1 MFRQNS
7 VLFCQ
12 LAVLFEQNAAL
23 GCTFAQA
30 QNTKELNA
38 VYFAEPVFEQVSFGS
53 GDAQLLKMETP
64 EGGVVFDA
72 KEFAQ
77 ALTPMQE
84 GVISEQFE
92 MKAILD
98 ASTPVQEEAIGEQ
111 FEMKAILDAST
122 PIQEEAIGEQ
132 FEMKAILEA
141 STPIQEEAISEQFE
155 MKAILDAA
163 TPIQEEAISEQFEMK
178 AILEAVKDTPAFAI
192 IIRNRELLISDC
204 SNNAIIDRYELSNV
218 EERES
223 KTILTTAGGDEFVLE
238 TTADGR
244 FLTKTKGKSNLPFD
258 KMRIIR

>member
-1 MFRQNS
+1 MKRRTFIL
-7 VLFCQ
+7 V
-12 LAVLFEQNAAL
+12 AAAL

-53 GDAQLLKMETP
+53 DDAQLLKMETP

-84 GVISEQFE
+84 GAISEQFE

-98 ASTPVQEEAIGEQ
+98 ASTP
-111 FEMKAILDAST
+111 M
-122 PIQEEAIGEQ
+122 
-132 FEMKAILEA
+132 
-141 STPIQEEAISEQFE
+141 
-155 MKAILDAA
+155 
-163 TPIQEEAISEQFEMK
+163 QEEAISEQFEMK
-178 AILEAVKDTPAFAI
+178 AILEAVKDTPALAI

-238 TTADGR
+238 TTAGGR

>member
-1 MFRQNS
+1 MKRRTFI
-7 VLFCQ
+7 
-12 LAVLFEQNAAL
+12 LAAAAL

-38 VYFAEPVFEQVSFGS
+38 VYFAEPVFDQVSFGS

-77 ALTPMQE
+77 ALTPVQE
-84 GVISEQFE
+84 G
-92 MKAILD
+92 
-98 ASTPVQEEAIGEQ
+98 AIGEQ
-111 FEMKAILDAST
+111 FEMKAILDAAT
-122 PIQEEAIGEQ
+122 PV
-132 FEMKAILEA
+132 
-141 STPIQEEAISEQFE
+141 QEEAISEQFE

-178 AILEAVKDTPAFAI
+178 AILEAVKDTPALAI

-238 TTADGR
+238 TTAGGR

>member
-1 MFRQNS
+1 MFRRNG

-30 QNTKELNA
+30 QNTKVLNA

-77 ALTPMQE
+77 ALTP
-84 GVISEQFE
+84 
-92 MKAILD
+92 
-98 ASTPVQEEAIGEQ
+98 VQEEAIGEQ

-132 FEMKAILEA
+132 FEMKAIL
-141 STPIQEEAISEQFE
+141 
-155 MKAILDAA
+155 D
-163 TPIQEEAISEQFEMK
+163 
-178 AILEAVKDTPAFAI
+178 AVKDTPTLAI

-238 TTADGR
+238 TTAGGR

>member
-1 MFRQNS
+1 MKRRTFI
-7 VLFCQ
+7 
-12 LAVLFEQNAAL
+12 LAAAAL

-53 GDAQLLKMETP
+53 DDAQLLKMETP

-77 ALTPMQE
+77 AL
-84 GVISEQFE
+84 
-92 MKAILD
+92 
-98 ASTPVQEEAIGEQ
+98 TPVQEEAIGEQ

-122 PIQEEAIGEQ
+122 PIQEEAI
-132 FEMKAILEA
+132 
-141 STPIQEEAISEQFE
+141 
-155 MKAILDAA
+155 
-163 TPIQEEAISEQFEMK
+163 SEQFEMK
-178 AILEAVKDTPAFAI
+178 AILEAVKDTPALAI

-238 TTADGR
+238 TTAGGR

>member
-1 MFRQNS
+1 MFRRNG

-84 GVISEQFE
+84 GVI
-92 MKAILD
+92 
-98 ASTPVQEEAIGEQ
+98 GEQ

-122 PIQEEAIGEQ
+122 PIQEG
-132 FEMKAILEA
+132 
-141 STPIQEEAISEQFE
+141 AISEQFE

-163 TPIQEEAISEQFEMK
+163 TPIQEEAIGEQFEMK
-178 AILEAVKDTPAFAI
+178 AILDAVKDTPAFAI

-238 TTADGR
+238 TTAGGR

>member
-1 MFRQNS
+1 MFRRNG

-23 GCTFAQA
+23 GCTFAEA

-53 GDAQLLKMETP
+53 DDAQLLKMETP

-77 ALTPMQE
+77 ALTPEQE
-84 GVISEQFE
+84 GAISEQFE

-98 ASTPVQEEAIGEQ
+98 
-111 FEMKAILDAST
+111 
-122 PIQEEAIGEQ
+122 
-132 FEMKAILEA
+132 A

-155 MKAILDAA
+155 MKAILDAS
-163 TPIQEEAISEQFEMK
+163 TPIQEEAISEQFETK

-192 IIRNRELLISDC
+192 IIRNRELLISDY

-238 TTADGR
+238 TTTGGR

>member
-1 MFRQNS
+1 MKRRTFI
-7 VLFCQ
+7 
-12 LAVLFEQNAAL
+12 LAAAAL

-53 GDAQLLKMETP
+53 DDAQLLKMETP

-84 GVISEQFE
+84 G
-92 MKAILD
+92 
-98 ASTPVQEEAIGEQ
+98 
-111 FEMKAILDAST
+111 
-122 PIQEEAIGEQ
+122 
-132 FEMKAILEA
+132 
-141 STPIQEEAISEQFE
+141 AISEQFE

-163 TPIQEEAISEQFEMK
+163 TPIQEEAINEQFEMK

-238 TTADGR
+238 TTAGGR

>member
-1 MFRQNS
+1 MFRRNG

-38 VYFAEPVFEQVSFGS
+38 VYFAEPVFDQVSFGS

-98 ASTPVQEEAIGEQ
+98 ASTP
-111 FEMKAILDAST
+111 
-122 PIQEEAIGEQ
+122 IQEEAIGEQ

-141 STPIQEEAISEQFE
+141 
-155 MKAILDAA
+155 
-163 TPIQEEAISEQFEMK
+163 
-178 AILEAVKDTPAFAI
+178 VKDTPALAI

-238 TTADGR
+238 TTAGGR

>member
-1 MFRQNS
+1 MKRRTFIL
-7 VLFCQ
+7 V
-12 LAVLFEQNAAL
+12 AAAL
-23 GCTFAQA
+23 GCTFAEA

-38 VYFAEPVFEQVSFGS
+38 VYFAEPVFDQVSFGS

-77 ALTPMQE
+77 ALTPVQE
-84 GVISEQFE
+84 GVIS
-92 MKAILD
+92 
-98 ASTPVQEEAIGEQ
+98 EQ

-122 PIQEEAIGEQ
+122 PIQEEAIG
-132 FEMKAILEA
+132 
-141 STPIQEEAISEQFE
+141 
-155 MKAILDAA
+155 
-163 TPIQEEAISEQFEMK
+163 EQFEMK

-238 TTADGR
+238 TTAGGR

>member
-1 MFRQNS
+1 MKRRTFI
-7 VLFCQ
+7 
-12 LAVLFEQNAAL
+12 LAAAAL
-23 GCTFAQA
+23 GCTFAEA
-30 QNTKELNA
+30 QNTKVLNA

-53 GDAQLLKMETP
+53 DDAQLLKMETP

-98 ASTPVQEEAIGEQ
+98 ASTP
-111 FEMKAILDAST
+111 
-122 PIQEEAIGEQ
+122 
-132 FEMKAILEA
+132 
-141 STPIQEEAISEQFE
+141 IQEEAISEQFE
-155 MKAILDAA
+155 MKAILDAS

-178 AILEAVKDTPAFAI
+178 AILEAVKDTPALAI

-238 TTADGR
+238 TTAGGR

>member
-1 MFRQNS
+1 MKRRTFI
-7 VLFCQ
+7 
-12 LAVLFEQNAAL
+12 LAAAAL

-77 ALTPMQE
+77 ALTP
-84 GVISEQFE
+84 
-92 MKAILD
+92 
-98 ASTPVQEEAIGEQ
+98 
-111 FEMKAILDAST
+111 
-122 PIQEEAIGEQ
+122 
-132 FEMKAILEA
+132 
-141 STPIQEEAISEQFE
+141 IQEEAISEQFE
-155 MKAILDAA
+155 MKAILDAS

-178 AILEAVKDTPAFAI
+178 AILEAVKDTPALAI

-204 SNNAIIDRYELSNV
+204 SNNAIIDRYELFNV

-223 KTILTTAGGDEFVLE
+223 KTILTTAGCDEFVLE
-238 TTADGR
+238 TTAGGR

>member
-1 MFRQNS
+1 MFRRNG

-77 ALTPMQE
+77 ALTPVQE
-84 GVISEQFE
+84 G
-92 MKAILD
+92 
-98 ASTPVQEEAIGEQ
+98 AIG
-111 FEMKAILDAST
+111 
-122 PIQEEAIGEQ
+122 
-132 FEMKAILEA
+132 
-141 STPIQEEAISEQFE
+141 EQFE

-163 TPIQEEAISEQFEMK
+163 TPIQEEAIGEQFEMK
-178 AILEAVKDTPAFAI
+178 AILDAVKDTPAFAI
-192 IIRNRELLISDC
+192 IIRNRKLLISDC

>member
-1 MFRQNS
+1 MKRRTFI
-7 VLFCQ
+7 
-12 LAVLFEQNAAL
+12 LAAAAL

-30 QNTKELNA
+30 QNTKVLNA

-92 MKAILD
+92 LKAILD
-98 ASTPVQEEAIGEQ
+98 
-111 FEMKAILDAST
+111 
-122 PIQEEAIGEQ
+122 
-132 FEMKAILEA
+132 A

-178 AILEAVKDTPAFAI
+178 AILDAVKDTPAFAI

-238 TTADGR
+238 TTAGGR

>member
-1 MFRQNS
+1 MFRRNG

-23 GCTFAQA
+23 GYTFAQA

-38 VYFAEPVFEQVSFGS
+38 VYFAEPVFDQVSFGS
-53 GDAQLLKMETP
+53 DDAQLLKMETP

-84 GVISEQFE
+84 GTISEQFE

-98 ASTPVQEEAIGEQ
+98 AS
-111 FEMKAILDAST
+111 
-122 PIQEEAIGEQ
+122 
-132 FEMKAILEA
+132 
-141 STPIQEEAISEQFE
+141 
-155 MKAILDAA
+155 

-238 TTADGR
+238 TTAGGR

>member
-1 MFRQNS
+1 M
-7 VLFCQ
+7 
-12 LAVLFEQNAAL
+12 

-30 QNTKELNA
+30 QNTKVLNA

-84 GVISEQFE
+84 EAISEQFE
-92 MKAILD
+92 MKAILE
-98 ASTPVQEEAIGEQ
+98 AATPIQEEAISEQ

-122 PIQEEAIGEQ
+122 PIQEEAIG
-132 FEMKAILEA
+132 
-141 STPIQEEAISEQFE
+141 
-155 MKAILDAA
+155 
-163 TPIQEEAISEQFEMK
+163 EQFEMK

-238 TTADGR
+238 TTAGGR

>member
-1 MFRQNS
+1 MFRRNG

-53 GDAQLLKMETP
+53 DDAQLLKMETP

-77 ALTPMQE
+77 ALTPVQE
-84 GVISEQFE
+84 GAIS
-92 MKAILD
+92 
-98 ASTPVQEEAIGEQ
+98 EQ

-141 STPIQEEAISEQFE
+141 
-155 MKAILDAA
+155 
-163 TPIQEEAISEQFEMK
+163 
-178 AILEAVKDTPAFAI
+178 VKDTPALAI

-238 TTADGR
+238 TTAGGR

>member
-1 MFRQNS
+1 M
-7 VLFCQ
+7 
-12 LAVLFEQNAAL
+12 

-38 VYFAEPVFEQVSFGS
+38 VYFAEPVFDQVSFGS
-53 GDAQLLKMETP
+53 DDAQLLKMETP
-64 EGGVVFDA
+64 EGGVVFEA

-77 ALTPMQE
+77 ALTPVQE
-84 GVISEQFE
+84 GAISEQFE

-98 ASTPVQEEAIGEQ
+98 AATPIQEEAIGEQ

-132 FEMKAILEA
+132 FEMKAILE
-141 STPIQEEAISEQFE
+141 T
-155 MKAILDAA
+155 
-163 TPIQEEAISEQFEMK
+163 
-178 AILEAVKDTPAFAI
+178 VKDTPALAI

-238 TTADGR
+238 TTAGGR

>member
-1 MFRQNS
+1 MKRRTFI
-7 VLFCQ
+7 
-12 LAVLFEQNAAL
+12 LAAAAL

-53 GDAQLLKMETP
+53 DDAQLLKMETP

-77 ALTPMQE
+77 ALTPVQE
-84 GVISEQFE
+84 GAISEQFE

-98 ASTPVQEEAIGEQ
+98 AS
-111 FEMKAILDAST
+111 
-122 PIQEEAIGEQ
+122 
-132 FEMKAILEA
+132 
-141 STPIQEEAISEQFE
+141 
-155 MKAILDAA
+155 

-238 TTADGR
+238 TTAGGR

>member
-1 MFRQNS
+1 MKRRTFI
-7 VLFCQ
+7 
-12 LAVLFEQNAAL
+12 LAVAAL
-23 GCTFAQA
+23 GCTFAEA

-53 GDAQLLKMETP
+53 DDAQLLKMETP

-77 ALTPMQE
+77 ALTP
-84 GVISEQFE
+84 
-92 MKAILD
+92 
-98 ASTPVQEEAIGEQ
+98 
-111 FEMKAILDAST
+111 
-122 PIQEEAIGEQ
+122 
-132 FEMKAILEA
+132 
-141 STPIQEEAISEQFE
+141 IQEEAISEQFE
-155 MKAILDAA
+155 MKAILDAS
-163 TPIQEEAISEQFEMK
+163 TPIQEGAIGEQFEMK
-178 AILEAVKDTPAFAI
+178 AILDAVKDTPTLAI

-238 TTADGR
+238 TTAGGR

>member
-1 MFRQNS
+1 MKRRTFI
-7 VLFCQ
+7 
-12 LAVLFEQNAAL
+12 LAAAAL

-38 VYFAEPVFEQVSFGS
+38 VYFAEPVFDQVSFGS
-53 GDAQLLKMETP
+53 DDAQLLKMETP

-77 ALTPMQE
+77 ALTP
-84 GVISEQFE
+84 
-92 MKAILD
+92 
-98 ASTPVQEEAIGEQ
+98 VQEEAIGEQ
-111 FEMKAILDAST
+111 FEMKAILDAS
-122 PIQEEAIGEQ
+122 
-132 FEMKAILEA
+132 
-141 STPIQEEAISEQFE
+141 
-155 MKAILDAA
+155 

-238 TTADGR
+238 TTAGGR

>member
-1 MFRQNS
+1 MKRRTFI
-7 VLFCQ
+7 
-12 LAVLFEQNAAL
+12 LAAAAL
-23 GCTFAQA
+23 GCTFAEA

-53 GDAQLLKMETP
+53 DDAQLLKMETP

-84 GVISEQFE
+84 GAISEQFE
-92 MKAILD
+92 MKAILE
-98 ASTPVQEEAIGEQ
+98 AATPIQEEAIGEQ
-111 FEMKAILDAST
+111 FEMKAILDAS
-122 PIQEEAIGEQ
+122 
-132 FEMKAILEA
+132 
-141 STPIQEEAISEQFE
+141 
-155 MKAILDAA
+155 

-238 TTADGR
+238 TTAGGR

>member
-1 MFRQNS
+1 MFRRNG

-23 GCTFAQA
+23 GCTFAEA

-77 ALTPMQE
+77 ALTPVQE
-84 GVISEQFE
+84 EAISEQFE

-98 ASTPVQEEAIGEQ
+98 
-111 FEMKAILDAST
+111 
-122 PIQEEAIGEQ
+122 
-132 FEMKAILEA
+132 A

-155 MKAILDAA
+155 MKAILDAS
-163 TPIQEEAISEQFEMK
+163 TPIQEEAINEQFEMK
-178 AILEAVKDTPAFAI
+178 AILEAVKDTPSFAI

-238 TTADGR
+238 TTAGGR

>member
-1 MFRQNS
+1 MKRRTFI
-7 VLFCQ
+7 
-12 LAVLFEQNAAL
+12 LAAAAL
-23 GCTFAQA
+23 GCTFVQA

-38 VYFAEPVFEQVSFGS
+38 VYFAEPVFDQVSFGS
-53 GDAQLLKMETP
+53 DDAQLLKMETP

-84 GVISEQFE
+84 G
-92 MKAILD
+92 
-98 ASTPVQEEAIGEQ
+98 
-111 FEMKAILDAST
+111 
-122 PIQEEAIGEQ
+122 
-132 FEMKAILEA
+132 
-141 STPIQEEAISEQFE
+141 AISEQFE

-163 TPIQEEAISEQFEMK
+163 TPIQEEAISEQFEMKAILDASTPIQEEAIGEQFEMK

-238 TTADGR
+238 TTAGGR

>member
-1 MFRQNS
+1 MFRRNG

-38 VYFAEPVFEQVSFGS
+38 VYFAEPVFDQVSFGS
-53 GDAQLLKMETP
+53 DDAQLLKMETP

-77 ALTPMQE
+77 ALTPVQE
-84 GVISEQFE
+84 G
-92 MKAILD
+92 
-98 ASTPVQEEAIGEQ
+98 AIGEQ

-122 PIQEEAIGEQ
+122 PIQEEAISEQ
-132 FEMKAILEA
+132 FEMKAILDA

-155 MKAILDAA
+155 MKAILD
-163 TPIQEEAISEQFEMK
+163 
-178 AILEAVKDTPAFAI
+178 AVKDTPAFAI

-238 TTADGR
+238 TTAGGR

>member
-1 MFRQNS
+1 MKRRTFI
-7 VLFCQ
+7 
-12 LAVLFEQNAAL
+12 LAAAAL
-23 GCTFAQA
+23 GCTFAEA

-77 ALTPMQE
+77 ALTP
-84 GVISEQFE
+84 
-92 MKAILD
+92 
-98 ASTPVQEEAIGEQ
+98 VQEEAISEQ

-122 PIQEEAIGEQ
+122 PIQEGAIGEQ
-132 FEMKAILEA
+132 FEMKAILDA

-178 AILEAVKDTPAFAI
+178 AILEAVKDTPALAI

-238 TTADGR
+238 TTAGGR

>member
-1 MFRQNS
+1 M
-7 VLFCQ
+7 
-12 LAVLFEQNAAL
+12 

-30 QNTKELNA
+30 QNTKVLNA

-84 GVISEQFE
+84 EAISEQFA
-92 MKAILD
+92 MKAILE
-98 ASTPVQEEAIGEQ
+98 AATPIQEEAISEQ

-132 FEMKAILEA
+132 FEMKAIL
-141 STPIQEEAISEQFE
+141 
-155 MKAILDAA
+155 K
-163 TPIQEEAISEQFEMK
+163 
-178 AILEAVKDTPAFAI
+178 AVKDTPALAI

-238 TTADGR
+238 TTAGGR

>member
-1 MFRQNS
+1 M
-7 VLFCQ
+7 
-12 LAVLFEQNAAL
+12 

-38 VYFAEPVFEQVSFGS
+38 VYFAQPVFDQVSFGS

-77 ALTPMQE
+77 ALTPVQE
-84 GVISEQFE
+84 GVINEQFE

-98 ASTPVQEEAIGEQ
+98 AATPVQEESISEQ

-141 STPIQEEAISEQFE
+141 
-155 MKAILDAA
+155 
-163 TPIQEEAISEQFEMK
+163 
-178 AILEAVKDTPAFAI
+178 VKDTPALAI

>member
-1 MFRQNS
+1 MKRRTFI
-7 VLFCQ
+7 
-12 LAVLFEQNAAL
+12 LAAAAL
-23 GCTFAQA
+23 GCTFAEA

-98 ASTPVQEEAIGEQ
+98 ASTP
-111 FEMKAILDAST
+111 
-122 PIQEEAIGEQ
+122 
-132 FEMKAILEA
+132 
-141 STPIQEEAISEQFE
+141 
-155 MKAILDAA
+155 
-163 TPIQEEAISEQFEMK
+163 IQEEAISEQFEMK
-178 AILEAVKDTPAFAI
+178 AILEAVKDTPALAI

-223 KTILTTAGGDEFVLE
+223 KTTLTTAGGDEFVLE
-238 TTADGR
+238 TTAGGR

>member
-1 MFRQNS
+1 MFRRNG

-23 GCTFAQA
+23 GCTFAEA

-84 GVISEQFE
+84 G
-92 MKAILD
+92 
-98 ASTPVQEEAIGEQ
+98 AIGEQ

-122 PIQEEAIGEQ
+122 PIQEEAI
-132 FEMKAILEA
+132 
-141 STPIQEEAISEQFE
+141 SEQFE
-155 MKAILDAA
+155 MKAILDAS

-178 AILEAVKDTPAFAI
+178 AILEAVKDTPTLAI

-238 TTADGR
+238 TTAGGR

>member
-1 MFRQNS
+1 MKRRTFI
-7 VLFCQ
+7 
-12 LAVLFEQNAAL
+12 LAAAAL
-23 GCTFAQA
+23 GCTFAEA

-84 GVISEQFE
+84 
-92 MKAILD
+92 
-98 ASTPVQEEAIGEQ
+98 EAIGEQ
-111 FEMKAILDAST
+111 FEMKAILDTAT

-132 FEMKAILEA
+132 FEMKAILDAATPIQEEAIGEQFEIKAILDA

-155 MKAILDAA
+155 MKAILDA
-163 TPIQEEAISEQFEMK
+163 
-178 AILEAVKDTPAFAI
+178 VKDTPALAI

>member
-1 MFRQNS
+1 M
-7 VLFCQ
+7 
-12 LAVLFEQNAAL
+12 

-53 GDAQLLKMETP
+53 DDAQLLKMETP

-98 ASTPVQEEAIGEQ
+98 AA
-111 FEMKAILDAST
+111 
-122 PIQEEAIGEQ
+122 
-132 FEMKAILEA
+132 
-141 STPIQEEAISEQFE
+141 TPIQEEAISEQFE

-163 TPIQEEAISEQFEMK
+163 TPIQEEAIGEQFEMK

-238 TTADGR
+238 TTAGGR

>member
-1 MFRQNS
+1 MKRRTFTL
-7 VLFCQ
+7 V
-12 LAVLFEQNAAL
+12 AAAL

-53 GDAQLLKMETP
+53 DDAQLLKMETP

-98 ASTPVQEEAIGEQ
+98 ASTP
-111 FEMKAILDAST
+111 
-122 PIQEEAIGEQ
+122 IQEG
-132 FEMKAILEA
+132 
-141 STPIQEEAISEQFE
+141 AISEQFE

-163 TPIQEEAISEQFEMK
+163 TPIQEEAINEQFEMK

-238 TTADGR
+238 TAAGGR

>member
-1 MFRQNS
+1 MKRRTFI
-7 VLFCQ
+7 
-12 LAVLFEQNAAL
+12 LAAAAL

-77 ALTPMQE
+77 ALTP
-84 GVISEQFE
+84 
-92 MKAILD
+92 
-98 ASTPVQEEAIGEQ
+98 VQEEAISEQ

-122 PIQEEAIGEQ
+122 PIQEEAIG
-132 FEMKAILEA
+132 
-141 STPIQEEAISEQFE
+141 
-155 MKAILDAA
+155 
-163 TPIQEEAISEQFEMK
+163 EQFEMK

-238 TTADGR
+238 TTAGGR

>member
-1 MFRQNS
+1 MFRRNG

-84 GVISEQFE
+84 GVIGEQFE

-98 ASTPVQEEAIGEQ
+98 AATPIQEEAIGEQ

-122 PIQEEAIGEQ
+122 PIQEEAI
-132 FEMKAILEA
+132 
-141 STPIQEEAISEQFE
+141 SEQFE
-155 MKAILDAA
+155 MKAILDAS

-238 TTADGR
+238 TTAGGR

>member
-1 MFRQNS
+1 MKRRTFI
-7 VLFCQ
+7 
-12 LAVLFEQNAAL
+12 LAAAAL

-53 GDAQLLKMETP
+53 DDAQLLKMETP

-84 GVISEQFE
+84 G
-92 MKAILD
+92 
-98 ASTPVQEEAIGEQ
+98 
-111 FEMKAILDAST
+111 
-122 PIQEEAIGEQ
+122 
-132 FEMKAILEA
+132 
-141 STPIQEEAISEQFE
+141 AISEQFE

-163 TPIQEEAISEQFEMK
+163 TPIQEEAISEQFEMKAILDASTPIQEEAIGEQFEMK

-238 TTADGR
+238 TTAGGR

>member
-1 MFRQNS
+1 MKRRTFI
-7 VLFCQ
+7 
-12 LAVLFEQNAAL
+12 LAAAAL

-53 GDAQLLKMETP
+53 DDAQLLKMETP

-84 GVISEQFE
+84 G
-92 MKAILD
+92 
-98 ASTPVQEEAIGEQ
+98 AIGEQ

-141 STPIQEEAISEQFE
+141 
-155 MKAILDAA
+155 
-163 TPIQEEAISEQFEMK
+163 
-178 AILEAVKDTPAFAI
+178 VKDTPALAI

-238 TTADGR
+238 TTAGGR

>member
-1 MFRQNS
+1 MAA
-7 VLFCQ
+7 
-12 LAVLFEQNAAL
+12 AVL
-23 GCTFAQA
+23 GCTFAEA

-38 VYFAEPVFEQVSFGS
+38 VYFAEPVFDQVSFGS
-53 GDAQLLKMETP
+53 DDAQLLKMETP
-64 EGGVVFDA
+64 GGGVVFDA

-77 ALTPMQE
+77 ALTPM
-84 GVISEQFE
+84 
-92 MKAILD
+92 
-98 ASTPVQEEAIGEQ
+98 QEEAIGEQ

-122 PIQEEAIGEQ
+122 PIQEEAI
-132 FEMKAILEA
+132 
-141 STPIQEEAISEQFE
+141 SEQFE
-155 MKAILDAA
+155 MKAILDAS

-223 KTILTTAGGDEFVLE
+223 KTILTTSGGDEFVLE
-238 TTADGR
+238 TTAGGR

>member
-1 MFRQNS
+1 M
-7 VLFCQ
+7 
-12 LAVLFEQNAAL
+12 

-38 VYFAEPVFEQVSFGS
+38 VYFAEPVFDQVSFGS
-53 GDAQLLKMETP
+53 DDAQLLKMETP

-77 ALTPMQE
+77 ALTPVQE
-84 GVISEQFE
+84 GAIGEQFE

-98 ASTPVQEEAIGEQ
+98 AATPIQEEAISEQ

-122 PIQEEAIGEQ
+122 PIQEEAIG
-132 FEMKAILEA
+132 
-141 STPIQEEAISEQFE
+141 
-155 MKAILDAA
+155 
-163 TPIQEEAISEQFEMK
+163 EQFEMK

-238 TTADGR
+238 TTAGGC